1 MSINLNRKR
10 VICLITSLPIGGA
23 EKSLLRLIKNSMDEV
38 DYLVVSLDSKR
49 DIEEKFYEFG
59 VDVHNLNISNLLS
72 FIKAIFVF
80 RNIVNTWKP
89 SIIYS
94 WMYHAI
100 FFDIISSI
108 FFYKI
113 PHIWGIRH
121 NNLDTNLN
129 KFSTVFIAKFI
140 RFFSLLPKKIVY
152 CSLESLNF
160 HISIG
165 YSSKNSILIENGFDP
180 DEFTP
185 KDSLSSEAIVA
196 LKIKHFPVINT
207 ENIFIGCC
215 GRYDPLKR
223 FENFISVAIEI
234 LEKRSD
240 VNFCLI
246 GEELPTRKD
255 ELLLNVPLQKRQN
268 FYFIGATQE
277 INEVYPCLD
286 ILVQTSFSES
296 FPNVIPEAMLS
307 GVAIV
312 ATNVGQ
318 TSVILGDSGILV
330 EPDDIQQTVKS
341 VFILLDDHKYLNT
354 LSKHGT
360 NRIVKNFG
368 IEDLVTKNLNM
379 YEELI

>member
-10 VICLITSLPIGGA
+10 IICLITSLPIGGA
-23 EKSLLRLIKNSMDEV
+23 EKSLLRLIKNTIDEV
-38 DYLVVSLDSKR
+38 DYLVVSLDSKK

-59 VDVHNLNISNLLS
+59 VDVHNLNISNLSS

-80 RNIVNTWKP
+80 RNIVNSWKP

-100 FFDIISSI
+100 FFGIISSI
-108 FFYKI
+108 FFNKI
-113 PHIWGIRH
+113 PNIWGIRH

-129 KFSTVFIAKFI
+129 KLSTVFIAKFI
-140 RFFSLLPKKIVY
+140 RFFSLIPKKIVY

-180 DEFTP
+180 DEFIS
-185 KDSLSSEAIVA
+185 KYSLSSEAIA
-196 LKIKHFPVINT
+196 FLKTKHFPAINT
-207 ENIFIGCC
+207 KNIFIGCC

-223 FENFISVAIEI
+223 FENFIAVGIKI
-234 LEKRSD
+234 LEKRSNI
-240 VNFCLI
+240 NFCLI
-246 GEELPTRKD
+246 GEGLLTRKD
-255 ELLLNVPLQKRQN
+255 ELLLDVPLQKRKN

-286 ILVQTSFSES
+286 ILVQTSYSES

-307 GVAIV
+307 GVAII

-318 TSVILGDSGILV
+318 TSVILGDSGSLV
-330 EPDDIQQTVKS
+330 DPDDIQQTVKS
-341 VFILLDDHKYLNT
+341 VFSLLDDPEYLNT
-354 LSKHGT
+354 LSKNGT
-360 NRIVKNFG
+360 NRIIKNFG
-368 IEDLVTKNLNM
+368 IRDLANKNLKM
-379 YEELI
+379 YEEIL